1 MPNNTKTSQ
10 KQRDA
15 EIIDRFGDMP
25 ASRLTQSQRAQ
36 LAAARVRMREENE
49 SEEKPKRASK
59 ASSSTAPIPRMVK
72 PETPEEVEMEKNMR
86 RGEAAAK
93 KQMGTLGFKKGGLV
107 TPRGQGKVMRTR
119 KTRTC

>member
-15 EIIDRFGDMP
+15 EIIDRFGDKP
-25 ASRLTQSQRAQ
+25 ASTLTQSQRAQ

-49 SEEKPKRASK
+49 PEEKPKRAPK
-59 ASSSTAPIPRMVK
+59 TPMPKMVK
-72 PETPEEVEMEKNMR
+72 PETPEEVEMEKNMQ

-93 KQMGTLGFKKGGLV
+93 KQMGTLGFKKGGMV
-107 TPRGQGKVMRTR
+107 TARGQGKVMRTR